1 MKILEETKLKNIV
14 IVSKVIFGARPK
26 PFGMDGGLNIFKKS
40 LSETFKENLNKKL
53 KEKNM
58 NYEAS
63 VDFTYDSLKN
73 LIKDGASLLLLSPYI
88 KEIVNTSN
96 INKNDYYILSEKEFI
111 NGYVENIISYLEE
124 LDSKGL

>member
-1 MKILEETKLKNIV
+1 MKNIV
-14 IVSKVIFGARPK
+14 IVSKVNFGARPN

-40 LSETFKENLNKKL
+40 ISETFKDNLNKKL

-63 VDFTYDSLKN
+63 VDSTYDSLKN

-88 KEIVNTSN
+88 KEIVSTNN

-124 LDSKGL
+124 LDNKVL